1 VANVAM
7 GKDVIK
13 GCLTGVSLFAD
24 LSASELDVLASAARS
39 VRFSKGARIFEE
51 DTPADCCFV
60 LTSGKA
66 RVVLSG
72 ENGSEILLHIVTPPG
87 VVGEMALLDR
97 SMRSASLV
105 ATEDCHLLRIP
116 APALA
121 ALRANPAFEHRLVSR
136 LAATV
141 RESNDHV
148 RVITS
153 LPCMNRVAWCLAR
166 IARDAGQRQGAA
178 ILIPNT
184 SHAELAEMAACT
196 RETVN
201 RALMTMKR
209 KKFLT
214 WDRQTMRLDVD
225 AMQRLLTTELSVP
238 AGERRQPPF

>member
-7 GKDVIK
+7 GKDVIR
-13 GCLTGVSLFAD
+13 GCLKTVSLFAD
-24 LSASELDVLASAARS
+24 LSDGELDVLASAARP
-39 VRFSKGARIFEE
+39 VRFSRGARIFEE
-51 DTPADCCFV
+51 DAPADCCFV

-97 SMRSASLV
+97 SKRSASLV

-121 ALRANPAFEHRLVSR
+121 VLRANPAFEQRLVAR
-136 LAATV
+136 LVATL

-153 LPCMNRVAWCLAR
+153 LPCLLRVAWCLAR
-166 IARDAGQRQGAA
+166 IARYAGERRDGA

-184 SHAELAEMAACT
+184 PHTELAEMAACT

-201 RALMTMKR
+201 RALTTMKR
-209 KKFLT
+209 KKYVT
-214 WDRQTMRLDVD
+214 WDRHTMRLDVG
-225 AMQRLLTTELSVP
+225 ALQRLLTTELTVP
-238 AGERRQPPF
+238 REVDPSPPS